1 MSNMSDLRPIALS
14 DSEMA
19 AVLAA
24 AHPIPPHRRNEF
36 LRAVAAA
43 VSGGAAAELGCGS
56 LHRIIVAVQREY
68 FDPPDL

>member
-1 MSNMSDLRPIALS
+1 MAEIRPLALS
-14 DSEMA
+14 DDGLA

-36 LRAVAAA
+36 LRALAQQLQDADI
-43 VSGGAAAELGCGS
+43 GPGA
-56 LHRIIVAVQREY
+56 LHRAIVALQRKY